1 MFRAIEAVYR
11 INKILLAVR
20 SIPCLVPLW
29 PSAHMSYPQKL
40 NEIGPNPSSPKALGD
55 LLMRW
60 ISDIEP
66 AYTRYATTI
75 SLDFDSYDPVQSNSK
90 LAPILGSLPWPSS
103 LPSPPSGGD
112 AVVTMDRLFELPFYR
127 VRYYQRLYAKLLRS
141 TQEGRSDHAL
151 LVSANEKLAKLE
163 ELCEEGRNRSV
174 LGPGGKEELLR
185 RRAEE
190 AERVQRAQ
198 EQVAQERVAQA
209 PAQSPVLEQR
219 RPAEAVER
227 FASPPNERR
236 EVEQPARA
244 GPPRLNLD
252 LAAAATTLRKEEQQR
267 SAVESPR
274 MESPSSRCVC
284 VVIAPRCS
292 TLTAVPRPTAAA
304 SGRPERPASQQP
316 IPRRYTPPRRIF
328 LESRPCV

>member
-1 MFRAIEAVYR
+1 
-11 INKILLAVR
+11 
-20 SIPCLVPLW
+20 
-29 PSAHMSYPQKL
+29 MSYRQKL

-75 SLDFDSYDPVQSNSK
+75 SLDFDSYDLVQSNPK
-90 LAPILGSLPWPSS
+90 LAPILASLPWPSS
-103 LPSPPSGGD
+103 LPSPPSPSD
-112 AVVTMDRLFELPFYR
+112 AVVTMDRLFKLPFYR

-163 ELCEEGRNRSV
+163 EMCEEGRKRSV

-198 EQVAQERVAQA
+198 EQVAQT
-209 PAQSPVLEQR
+209 PARSPVLEQR

-227 FASPPNERR
+227 LASPPNERR
-236 EVEQPARA
+236 EVEQPVRA

-274 MESPSSRCVC
+274 MESPSSRCVRC
-284 VVIAPRCS
+284 DRSALFDAHGRAATNSSSFRSSGATGVSTANTSAVHAPS
-292 TLTAVPRPTAAA
+292 P
-304 SGRPERPASQQP
+304 Q
-316 IPRRYTPPRRIF
+316 PPREPPMRVSDLERRLNTDRTLDIF
-328 LESRPCV
+328 TMKPRVRRSGTSPVVQC